1 MTTDAS
7 TIAFDPDALRAKY
20 RAELSDR
27 AAQNGFFGGGSIE
40 LFRILREWRSVGAL
54 AGLELRT

>member
-7 TIAFDPDALRAKY
+7 TIAFAPDALRAKY

-27 AAQNGFFGGGSIE
+27 AAQNGFFGGGAIE
-40 LFRILREWRSVGAL
+40 LFRILRDWRAQGGL
-54 AGLELRT
+54 AGLGLRP